1 MCSECSDRHFRAAA
15 KAADALP
22 FDSGFAGQNPEL
34 VGFLLHPVSRSETW
48 RRLIFSRS
56 VPPELLARSPN
67 PRSLLPGGRVDLE
80 DANQRID
87 NSKIIRDLDG
97 FLKRWIS

>member
-48 RRLIFSRS
+48 RRLMFLQVS
-56 VPPELLARSPN
+56 SPRA
-67 PRSLLPGGRVDLE
+67 PGAKPKFWVTLPGGRVDLE

-87 NSKIIRDLDG
+87 NAKIILDLGG
-97 FLKRWIS
+97 FLKGWTS